1 MHAVQ
6 QDESGVRLHEQETY
20 GHSRVAILFA
30 ERNSPCAAQSMLF

>member
-20 GHSRVAILFA
+20 RHPRAAILFA
-30 ERNSPCAAQSMLF
+30 D